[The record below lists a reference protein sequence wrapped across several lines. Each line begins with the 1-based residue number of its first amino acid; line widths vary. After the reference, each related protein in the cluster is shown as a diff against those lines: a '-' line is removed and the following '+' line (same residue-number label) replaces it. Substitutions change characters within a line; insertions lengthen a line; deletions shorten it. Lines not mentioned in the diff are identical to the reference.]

1 VCCFKEHE
9 AMAGKRSFK
18 TDHADPV
25 VQSLERSRERVGFSQ
40 KQMADALG
48 VPFRTYQKWI
58 YAKQKPRHAAALVAR
73 AEQMCAPRRT
83 NCWDVLQCGRGPG
96 GEEAIRQGLCPAA
109 GDSAANG
116 VNAGINGGR
125 VCWAISGTFCG
136 LESEGSAA
144 KKFIS
149 CMSCDFFYQV
159 LEEEGLSSF
168 KLLKPGQTYTQT

>member
-1 VCCFKEHE
+1 
-9 AMAGKRSFK
+9 M
-18 TDHADPV
+18 
-25 VQSLERSRERVGFSQ
+25 ERARQRLDYSQ
-40 KQMADALG
+40 KQMADSLG
-48 VPFRTYQKWI
+48 VRFRTYQKWI
-58 YAKQKPRHAAALVAR
+58 YSGQKPRHAAALIAR
-73 AEQMCAPRRT
+73 AEQMFPRRRT

-96 GEEAIRQGLCPAA
+96 SEEARGEDLCPAA
-109 GDSAANG
+109 VDSSADG
-116 VNAGINGGR
+116 VNAGRNGGR